1 MAEKQKIL
9 IVDDDSSIAELV
21 PYIWKGVLR
30 YPKSVKTGEESLEKA
45 WKKSRWH

>member
-21 PYIWKGVLR
+21 SLYLERSATIPE
-30 YPKSVKTGEESLEKA
+30 SVKTG
-45 WKKSRWH
+45 KKP